1 MKIKKVIVYT
11 RSEEITDDR
20 RISKTETM
28 TTTQQIMTIFTSKVD
43 IEKEYTRV
51 ELAKMLTEVYKE
63 MKEEEKGEKPKKKK
77 VKKTDEGVEKKT
89 RVPTAYNL
97 YVKDTMSIVKEN
109 NPEMSRQDLMREV
122 GRLWK
127 EKKGEEVKE

>member
-1 MKIKKVIVYT
+1 
-11 RSEEITDDR
+11 
-20 RISKTETM
+20 M
-28 TTTQQIMTIFTSKVD
+28 TSTQQIMTIFTSKVD
-43 IEKEYTRV
+43 IEKEYTRA

-77 VKKTDEGVEKKT
+77 AKKTDEGVEKKT

-97 YVKDTMSIVKEN
+97 YVKDTMSKVRDN

-122 GRLWK
+122 GRMWK
-127 EKKGEEVKE
+127 EKKGEEKGE